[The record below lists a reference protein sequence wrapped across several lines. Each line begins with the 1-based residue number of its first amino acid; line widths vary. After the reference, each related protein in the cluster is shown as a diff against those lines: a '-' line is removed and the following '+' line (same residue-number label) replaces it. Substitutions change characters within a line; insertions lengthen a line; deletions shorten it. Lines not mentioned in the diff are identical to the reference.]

1 MATKKKANGVRKRP
15 KKPGKKRNYPR
26 ETALFHSKRSA
37 KDARNNSNKAR
48 RRAGLKPGDARE
60 VDHIVPQS
68 KGGSNKPSN
77 VRIVTKRRNRTR
89 GNKRS

>member
-1 MATKKKANGVRKRP
+1 MATKKNANRP
-15 KKPGKKRNYPR
+15 KKPKKKKRNYPR

-37 KDARNNSNKAR
+37 KDARNAANKAR
-48 RRAGLKPGDARE
+48 RRKGLKTGDRRE

-77 VRIVTKRRNRTR
+77 LRIVTRRQNRTR